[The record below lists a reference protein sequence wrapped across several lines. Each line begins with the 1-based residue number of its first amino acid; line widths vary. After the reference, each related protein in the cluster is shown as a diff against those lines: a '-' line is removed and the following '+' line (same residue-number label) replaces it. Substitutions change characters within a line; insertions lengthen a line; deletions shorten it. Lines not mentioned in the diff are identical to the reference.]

1 MQATSAA
8 FLRDFAD
15 RWLAAWNSHD
25 TDTVLALLHPDVQW
39 DETVFWPHP
48 LHGRE
53 AVRAYV
59 DAIWRA
65 MPGYSVS
72 EVQLFTATGDG
83 RALVLFRQRGAA
95 PSALGT
101 QQGSSVPGSSVPGS
115 SVQDSNARGF
125 DVQGCDIF
133 LGFRDGL
140 LAHYTAAFEIV
151 DMLRQ
156 LGALPPRG
164 DRKGGAYLLSL
175 LEPREKEPAENEPT
189 KAPALSEGAIP

>member
-1 MQATSAA
+1 VSPGVSPRVGKVGTA

-15 RWLAAWNSHD
+15 RWLTAWNSHD
-25 TDTVLALLHPDVQW
+25 TDTVLTLLHPDVRW

-72 EVQLFTATGDG
+72 EVQLFTAVDDG

-101 QQGSSVPGSSVPGS
+101 Q
-115 SVQDSNARGF
+115 RRF

-156 LGALPPRG
+156 IGALPPRG

-175 LEPREKEPAENEPT
+175 LEPREHEPAETSGSPEET
-189 KAPALSEGAIP
+189 RA

>member
-1 MQATSAA
+1 VSPAGAA

-15 RWLAAWNSHD
+15 RWLTAWNSHD
-25 TDTVLALLHPDVQW
+25 TGEVLALLHPEVRW

-53 AVRAYV
+53 AVRGYV

-65 MPGYSVS
+65 MPGYEVS
-72 EVQLFTATGDG
+72 EVQLFTAADDG

-95 PSALGT
+95 PAALAPA
-101 QQGSSVPGSSVPGS
+101 QAPNVP
-115 SVQDSNARGF
+115 GF

-140 LAHYTAAFEIV
+140 LSHYTAAFEIV

-156 LGALPPRG
+156 IGALPPRG

-175 LEPREKEPAENEPT
+175 LNHEPAGT
-189 KAPALSEGAIP
+189 SAPRDGMRA

>member
-1 MQATSAA
+1 MSPASAD

-25 TDTVLALLHPDVQW
+25 TGAVLALLHPGVCW
-39 DETVFWPHP
+39 DERVFWPHP
-48 LHGRE
+48 LRGRE

-65 MPGYSVS
+65 MPGYEVS
-72 EVQLFTATGDG
+72 EIQLFTAPGDG

-95 PSALGT
+95 PPALGT
-101 QQGSSVPGSSVPGS
+101 
-115 SVQDSNARGF
+115 DRRF
-125 DVQGCDIF
+125 EVQGCDIF

-140 LAHYTAAFEIV
+140 LSHYTAAFEIA
-151 DMLRQ
+151 DMLQQ

-164 DRKGGAYLLSL
+164 ELKGGASLLSL
-175 LEPREKEPAENEPT
+175 PGRAGAGPAGPAGNRAQ
-189 KAPALSEGAIP
+189 APA

>member
-1 MQATSAA
+1 VSPVSPA

-25 TDTVLALLHPDVQW
+25 TDTVLALLHPDVAW

-48 LHGRE
+48 LSGRE
-53 AVRAYV
+53 AVRAYA

-65 MPGYSVS
+65 MPGY
-72 EVQLFTATGDG
+72 EVTEIQLFTAVDDG
-83 RALVLFRQRGAA
+83 RALVLFRQRGTA
-95 PSALGT
+95 PPALGAAVT
-101 QQGSSVPGSSVPGS
+101 TGQ
-115 SVQDSNARGF
+115 RF
-125 DVQGCDIF
+125 EVQGCDIF

-140 LAHYTAAFEIV
+140 LSHYTAAFEIA

-164 DRKGGAYLLSL
+164 DLKGGAYLLSL
-175 LEPREKEPAENEPT
+175 RQG
-189 KAPALSEGAIP
+189 APS

>member
-1 MQATSAA
+1 MSPIVSPVDRG

-15 RWLAAWNSHD
+15 RWLTAWNSHD
-25 TDTVLALLHPDVQW
+25 TGTVLALLHPEIEW

-65 MPGYSVS
+65 MPGYEVA
-72 EVQLFTATGDG
+72 EVQLFTAVDDG

-95 PSALGT
+95 PAGLGT
-101 QQGSSVPGSSVPGS
+101 DP
-115 SVQDSNARGF
+115 DSAAVRF

-175 LEPREKEPAENEPT
+175 LEREAAETAASHDRTRP
-189 KAPALSEGAIP
+189 

>member
-1 MQATSAA
+1 MSPARKATSAA

-25 TDTVLALLHPDVQW
+25 TGAVLALLHPDVEW

-65 MPGYSVS
+65 MPGYEVS
-72 EVQLFTATGDG
+72 EIQLFTAVDDG
-83 RALVLFRQRGAA
+83 RALVLFRQRGAG
-95 PSALGT
+95 PSALGP
-101 QQGSSVPGSSVPGS
+101 Q
-115 SVQDSNARGF
+115 RRF

-140 LAHYTAAFEIV
+140 LGHYTAAFEIV

-156 LGALPPRG
+156 LGALPPRDG
-164 DRKGGAYLLSL
+164 LKGGAYLLSL
-175 LEPREKEPAENEPT
+175 LEREGT
-189 KAPALSEGAIP
+189 KA

>member
-1 MQATSAA
+1 MSSADAA

-15 RWLAAWNSHD
+15 RWLTAWNSHD
-25 TDTVLALLHPDVQW
+25 TDTVLALLHPDVRW

-65 MPGYSVS
+65 MPGYAVS
-72 EVQLFTATGDG
+72 EVQLFTAAEDG

-101 QQGSSVPGSSVPGS
+101 QQ
-115 SVQDSNARGF
+115 RF

-140 LAHYTAAFEIV
+140 LFHYTAAFEIV
-151 DMLRQ
+151 DMMRQ
-156 LGALPPRG
+156 IGALPPRG

-175 LEPREKEPAENEPT
+175 LEHEPT
-189 KAPALSEGAIP
+189 EPSALHKETRA

>member
-1 MQATSAA
+1 MSTAMQATSAA

-15 RWLAAWNSHD
+15 RWLTAWNSHD
-25 TDTVLALLHPDVQW
+25 TGTVLALLHPDVQW

-72 EVQLFTATGDG
+72 EVQLFTATDDG

-95 PSALGT
+95 PSGLGT
-101 QQGSSVPGSSVPGS
+101 QQRSSGQGSSG
-115 SVQDSNARGF
+115 QGF

-175 LEPREKEPAENEPT
+175 LEPRENEPAE
-189 KAPALSEGAIP
+189 ASASSEGAIP

>member
-1 MQATSAA
+1 MSTVDAA

-15 RWLAAWNSHD
+15 RWLAAWNSGD
-25 TDTVLALLHPDVQW
+25 TGQVLALLHPAVQW

-48 LHGRE
+48 LQGRD
-53 AVRAYV
+53 AVRGYV

-65 MPGYSVS
+65 MTDYEVT
-72 EVQLFTATGDG
+72 EVQLFTAVADG

-95 PSALGT
+95 PAALHTQLGT
-101 QQGSSVPGSSVPGS
+101 Q
-115 SVQDSNARGF
+115 RRF

-140 LAHYTAAFEIV
+140 LAHYTASFEIAG
-151 DMLRQ
+151 MLEQ

-175 LEPREKEPAENEPT
+175 LAE
-189 KAPALSEGAIP
+189 ARA

>member
-1 MQATSAA
+1 MSPVGAD

-25 TDTVLALLHPDVQW
+25 TGAVLALLHPDVCW
-39 DETVFWPHP
+39 DEQVFWPHP
-48 LHGRE
+48 LRGRE

-65 MPGYSVS
+65 MPGY
-72 EVQLFTATGDG
+72 EVAEIQLFTAPGDG

-95 PSALGT
+95 PPALGT
-101 QQGSSVPGSSVPGS
+101 
-115 SVQDSNARGF
+115 DRRF
-125 DVQGCDIF
+125 EVQGCDIF

-140 LAHYTAAFEIV
+140 LSHYTASFEIAG
-151 DMLRQ
+151 MLQQ

-164 DRKGGAYLLSL
+164 ELKGGAYLLSL
-175 LEPREKEPAENEPT
+175 PGRADAGPAGNRAQ
-189 KAPALSEGAIP
+189 APA

>member
-1 MQATSAA
+1 MRPPVSRVDAA

-25 TDTVLALLHPDVQW
+25 TNTVLALLHPDVRW

-53 AVRAYV
+53 AVRGYV

-65 MPGYSVS
+65 MPGYHVS
-72 EVQLFTATGDG
+72 EVQLFTAVDDG

-95 PSALGT
+95 PAALG
-101 QQGSSVPGSSVPGS
+101 PH
-115 SVQDSNARGF
+115 RRF

-133 LGFRDGL
+133 LGFQNGL
-140 LAHYTAAFEIV
+140 LAHYTATFEIA

-156 LGALPPRG
+156 IGALPPRG

-175 LEPREKEPAENEPT
+175 LGPRKHDPAQTPA
-189 KAPALSEGAIP
+189 APDQTPEETRA